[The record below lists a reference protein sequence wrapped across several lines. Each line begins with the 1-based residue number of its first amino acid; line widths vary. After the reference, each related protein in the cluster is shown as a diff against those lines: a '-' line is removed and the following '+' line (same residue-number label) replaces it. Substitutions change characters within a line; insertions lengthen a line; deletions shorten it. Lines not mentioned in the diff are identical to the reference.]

1 MQKELGFISKIF
13 PVEQFQGKDG
23 KTYQK
28 RRLWI
33 DNTYVD
39 RLGQRSASTSIVE
52 IEFTGDKTT
61 ELNNYQVGQAVI
73 VSYSLHGNITES
85 RTTGESV
92 CYVKLH
98 GFKVE
103 LYGNQQPQVPQQY
116 QTVQQPQVQRTPQYQ
131 QPQYQ
136 GQQQYQQQQP
146 PQNQPMVNGKSDM
159 PF

>member
-1 MQKELGFISKIF
+1 MQKELGFINKVF
-13 PVEQFQGKDG
+13 PIEQFQGRDG

-28 RRLWI
+28 RRVWI

-52 IEFTGDKTT
+52 IEFTGDKIA
-61 ELNNYQVGQAVI
+61 ELNNCQIGQAVI
-73 VSYSLHGNITES
+73 VSYSLHGNIAES

-98 GFKVE
+98 GYKVE
-103 LYGNQQPQVPQQY
+103 LYGNQQPQAPQQP
-116 QTVQQPQVQRTPQYQ
+116 QTVQQPQAPQYQ
-131 QPQYQ
+131 QPQQ
-136 GQQQYQQQQP
+136 AVQPQYQPQQP
-146 PQNQPMVNGKSDM
+146 PQNPPMVNGKSDL